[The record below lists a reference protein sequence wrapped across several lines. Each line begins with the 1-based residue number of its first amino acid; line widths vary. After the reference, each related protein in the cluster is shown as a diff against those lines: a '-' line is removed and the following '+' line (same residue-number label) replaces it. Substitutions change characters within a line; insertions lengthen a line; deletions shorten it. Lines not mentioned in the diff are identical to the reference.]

1 MQMLAVNTASY
12 QQKILNELF
21 TVVQRTPG
29 GLMIK
34 KPGLGKVDL
43 QLLKIRAK
51 CSVYPPGHLFW
62 EVLFVV

>member
-1 MQMLAVNTASY
+1 
-12 QQKILNELF
+12 
-21 TVVQRTPG
+21 
-29 GLMIK
+29 MIK